1 MVWMLKNELCQR
13 LQLASRKTL
22 ASINPYLSFCGA
34 QRQLELTAGIEQ
46 SVVAVDLLCTRANGF

>member
-1 MVWMLKNELCQR
+1 MLCQR
-13 LQLASRKTL
+13 LQLASCKTL

>member
-1 MVWMLKNELCQR
+1 MVWMLKNDVVPKVAASV
-13 LQLASRKTL
+13 LQDTSKH
-22 ASINPYLSFCGA
+22 PYPSFCGA